1 MTWILWLLAAACV
14 IYYVVI
20 VIYSGFT
27 TSFSF
32 IWMVFAAACLLLALG
47 WEYYMKHKDRVPLWL
62 PVSVI
67 TFCCTGILVF
77 SMVEILI
84 FTGVASRDTSH
95 LDYLEENPGTVLVL
109 SGGQGEDEPVSE
121 AAAMRDYLLFN
132 GVNER
137 QLILETRSFSTVEN
151 IAYSRVAIEEDQA
164 RRKAYH
170 ARTDISMDPGIY
182 EVIEEKPLK
191 IGVLTSD
198 YHVFR
203 AEWARW

>member
-32 IWMVFAAACLLLALG
+32 IWMVFAAACLFLALG

-84 FTGVASRDTSH
+84 FTGAASRDASN
-95 LDYLEENPGTVLVL
+95 LDYLIVLGARVKEDGL
-109 SGGQGEDEPVSE
+109 SKS
-121 AAAMRDYLLFN
+121 LK
-132 GVNER
+132 
-137 QLILETRSFSTVEN
+137 
-151 IAYSRVAIEEDQA
+151 SRLDKAIEQA
-164 RRKAYH
+164 GLF
-170 ARTDISMDPGIY
+170 IF
-182 EVIEEKPLK
+182 
-191 IGVLTSD
+191 GVLLHD
-198 YHVFR
+198 ALEALQDLEHRLVKLR
-203 AEWARW
+203 LARVPGQHRVVYPLQILVCQH

>member
-95 LDYLEENPGTVLVL
+95 LDYLIVLGARVKEDGL
-109 SGGQGEDEPVSE
+109 SKIVKEP
-121 AAAMRDYLLFN
+121 
-132 GVNER
+132 
-137 QLILETRSFSTVEN
+137 
-151 IAYSRVAIEEDQA
+151 SR
-164 RRKAYH
+164 
-170 ARTDISMDPGIY
+170 
-182 EVIEEKPLK
+182 
-191 IGVLTSD
+191 
-198 YHVFR
+198 
-203 AEWARW
+203 